1 MIMKHI
7 FNYIF
12 FSTLNNVIGKK
23 TNCLN
28 VNKFSLLQTVK
39 FDLQSKE
46 SIFCQLVQRRDFLRF
61 PIDYKLSKKMIWSKK
76 VYNEGLDIL

>member
-1 MIMKHI
+1 MKHI

-39 FDLQSKE
+39 FYLLSAGTETRFLKISYRLQIKQKNDMLE
-46 SIFCQLVQRRDFLRF
+46 
-61 PIDYKLSKKMIWSKK
+61 K
-76 VYNEGLDIL
+76 GLQ

>member
-1 MIMKHI
+1 MVIIMKHI

-39 FDLQSKE
+39 FDLQARKVS
-46 SIFCQLVQRRDFLRF
+46 SVSWYRDE
-61 PIDYKLSKKMIWSKK
+61 IS
-76 VYNEGLDIL
+76 

>member
-39 FDLQSKE
+39 FDLQARKVSSVSWYRDE
-46 SIFCQLVQRRDFLRF
+46 ISYDFLS
-61 PIDYKLSKKMIWSKK
+61 ITNEAKK
-76 VYNEGLDIL
+76 

>member
-28 VNKFSLLQTVK
+28 VNKFSLLQTAK
-39 FDLQSKE
+39 FDLQARKVSSVSWYRDE
-46 SIFCQLVQRRDFLRF
+46 ISLDFLS
-61 PIDYKLSKKMIWSKK
+61 IT
-76 VYNEGLDIL
+76 N

>member
-39 FDLQSKE
+39 FDLQARKVS
-46 SIFCQLVQRRDFLRF
+46 SVSWYRDE
-61 PIDYKLSKKMIWSKK
+61 IS
-76 VYNEGLDIL
+76 